1 MNALAGDLNDGVSC
15 ATCSNKGIEFAT
27 ENGRIVSRECSCMIQ
42 RRNLRRLRQSGLMS
56 VVERYTFDAYIATEN
71 WQKKLKHGVMRF
83 AQNVESLQNRWLFIG
98 GGVGSGKTHLCTAA
112 SVELMKKY
120 DMRYMKWVD
129 EAQEIKACV
138 NDSERYTQIMH
149 PLKTSE
155 VLYIDD
161 LFKAAPTGP
170 DIRLAYEIIN
180 SRYQDDRLITIISSE
195 KHVAEIEEID
205 SAVGSRI
212 YEKARGHTFN
222 LKKDKNRNYRIRD
235 MNVF

>member
-15 ATCSNKGIEFAT
+15 ATCSNKGIEFMA
-27 ENGRIVSRECSCMIQ
+27 ENGRIISRECACMTQ
-42 RRNLRRLRQSGLMS
+42 RRNMRRLRQSGLMS
-56 VVERYTFDAYIATEN
+56 VVERCTFDTYETPEA
-71 WQKKLKHGVMRF
+71 WQKRLKRGVMDF
-83 AQNVESLQNRWLFIG
+83 AKSVESLQNKWLFIG

-120 DMRYMKWVD
+120 DMYYMKWVD
-129 EAQEIKACV
+129 EAQEIKSCV
-138 NDSERYTQIMH
+138 NDSEKYTRIMQE
-149 PLKTSE
+149 LKTVK

-161 LFKAAPTGP
+161 LFKAAPSGP

-195 KHVAEIEEID
+195 KHVAEIEGID

-235 MNVF
+235 MSVF